1 MISSQFFEQ
10 LVFAKSSVDC
20 LFMRCFMK
28 MCFLIRNSVQK
39 SSGMQ
44 KETPAQM
51 FACEFEK
58 FLRTPTLKIICE
70 RLFLPIKVLLLVNP
84 FHVTSVFLYS
94 ENIRKPQI
102 FWCFQGAQKNNSGM
116 EEFNRVSEFFSTSAD
131 SLKFL
136 NKSFIWERLVRL
148 IKLLLCSLYTPREHI
163 IENMKA
169 QQKAKIRE
177 PMLKFYLKF
186 YSGN

>member
-1 MISSQFFEQ
+1 MNDASWFPHSWLPLYALLHENVFSYKKLSAKIFRHAKRDSSTG
-10 LVFAKSSVDC
+10 VF
-20 LFMRCFMK
+20 LWN
-28 MCFLIRNSVQK
+28 L
-39 SSGMQ
+39 
-44 KETPAQM
+44 
-51 FACEFEK
+51 EK

-70 RLFLPIKVLLLVNP
+70 RRFLPIKVLLLVNP

-116 EEFNRVSEFFSTSAD
+116 EGVNRVSEFFSTSAD

-136 NKSFIWERLVRL
+136 NKSFIWQRLVRL

-163 IENMKA
+163 IENMKT

-177 PMLKFYLKF
+177 QMLKFYLKF
-186 YSGN
+186 YNGN